1 MWQNVR
7 VNSRDA
13 VGAHTRVQAT
23 KGHLGKGGG
32 DKCRVSFLHLSRC
45 DAPSAGWAREPR
57 LPRAERGSIPGRKSP
72 LQEVAWRNSAI
83 SLGKPRLVRALGVV
97 VVSNFS
103 SGLAFHSRDF
113 GGPVFFGKEVIF
125 RQVAGDFLRL
135 WKLGLR
141 GLLSLIPTSKS
152 GVWKWKQGLMRR

>member
-1 MWQNVR
+1 M
-7 VNSRDA
+7 
-13 VGAHTRVQAT
+13 
-23 KGHLGKGGG
+23 
-32 DKCRVSFLHLSRC
+32 
-45 DAPSAGWAREPR
+45 
-57 LPRAERGSIPGRKSP
+57 
-72 LQEVAWRNSAI
+72 
-83 SLGKPRLVRALGVV
+83 VRALGGVV
-97 VVSNFS
+97 ASNFS